1 MCEIIFSLRGYV
13 KEQGYGGKTV
23 SLPAMEG

>member
-1 MCEIIFSLRGYV
+1 MVCGIMFSLRGCV

-23 SLPAMEG
+23 SLPAIE